1 MRQFVEF
8 SRIVLSFV
16 RQFSSVLVS
25 VIFNWTTS
33 RVKCL
38 KCIDVNF
45 EHVMLLLI
53 NCSQTFINAL
63 NFYKD

>member
-8 SRIVLSFV
+8 SNEVIFV

-25 VIFNWTTS
+25 VFFNWSTS
-33 RVKCL
+33 RGKGL
-38 KCIDVNF
+38 NCIDVNF
-45 EHVMLLLI
+45 KHVILLLI
-53 NCSQTFINAL
+53 NLSQTFINAL